1 MTFDYTP
8 PTYTAEEL
16 DHMAKHGTLRERL
29 TAASRTN
36 LPKETLAWML
46 ENDDSDEVRSEL
58 VSRGD
63 VTPERLVKIASVTEN
78 ANLLGRIAGIDF
90 TPLETVKAIMEKA
103 DAREGIVW
111 TSLAAY
117 AGRVIR
123 LREFG
128 ESEFLIR
135 GKLPDTERRAPSEG
149 S

>member
-1 MTFDYTP
+1 MFDYTP
-8 PTYTAEEL
+8 PTYTPEEL

-29 TAASRTN
+29 TVASRTN
-36 LPKETLAWML
+36 LPKDTLEWML

-63 VTPERLVKIASVTEN
+63 VTPERLVKIASITEN

-90 TPLETVKAIMEKA
+90 VPLDTVKAIKEKA
-103 DAREGIVW
+103 DAREGLVW
-111 TSLAAY
+111 TSLAVFAN
-117 AGRVIR
+117 RVIR
-123 LREFG
+123 RREFG